1 MKTLFVLLTFITFVA
16 VATDTKGADTNTV
29 SSTVVTSTPGSANS
43 PSVVVNNSN
52 ICKTAVVGA
61 VQTQIFGIS
70 QGITVTDST
79 CELLL
84 LASKLYQFQMKVGA
98 VTLLASEPRVF
109 DALWNA
115 GTYAPVNIN
124 GESKIGNDARDAW
137 LDNVHLMP
145 EGSLVKARLL
155 KEKENEI
162 VIRKEDN
169 HDLEKFLFMAMAMY
183 IGMPILF

>member
-1 MKTLFVLLTFITFVA
+1 MRTLFFVLTFILIVSA
-16 VATDTKGADTNTV
+16 VTSAKSADTNTV
-29 SSTVVTSTPGSANS
+29 SSTVVTSTPGTANS

-52 ICKTAVVGA
+52 ICKTAVAGA

-70 QGITVTDST
+70 SGITVTDST

-84 LASKLYQFQMKVGA
+84 LSSKLYQFQMTLGE

-115 GTYAPVNIN
+115 GTYAPLNVD

-169 HDLEKFLFMAMAMY
+169 HEFEKFIFMAMAMY
-183 IGMPILF
+183 IGIPILF

>member
-1 MKTLFVLLTFITFVA
+1 MKFILILFLSLFFS
-16 VATDTKGADTNTV
+16 TKILGADINTV
-29 SSTVVTSTPGSANS
+29 SSTVVTSTPGTANS

-52 ICKTAVVGA
+52 ICKTAVAGA

-70 QGITVTDST
+70 SGITVTDET

-84 LASKLYQFQMKVGA
+84 LSSKLYQFQMKVGA

-155 KEKENEI
+155 KENQI

-183 IGMPILF
+183 IGIPILF

>member
-29 SSTVVTSTPGSANS
+29 SSTVVTSTPGTANS

-70 QGITVTDST
+70 QGITVTDEV
-79 CELLL
+79 CQLLL
-84 LASKLYQFQMKVGA
+84 LSSKLYQFQMKVGA

-169 HDLEKFLFMAMAMY
+169 REFEKFLLYGMALY
-183 IGMPILF
+183 IGFPILF